1 MSTST
6 KELIAVYYDSLV
18 FQHLSANTKRDYK
31 YCIEAVWNT
40 MLDNKMYI
48 HVPIKHLDTPKA
60 QGIYN
65 SHAER
70 GIPFANHCKAVMS
83 KLFNFGIQNG
93 YVNTNPFSKVV
104 QLNHRPRKE
113 VQSKEDIYKFIHTA
127 YSEFKWRN
135 IGVIVHMAYTWGQ
148 RLGDM
153 RALRFKDYDFNNKV
167 LTLEQSK
174 RRAKVYLPTTE
185 ELHKVLLQQ
194 ERDFGWPTS
203 TNNQIIAPKISY
215 GKVTGDFYDKA
226 TLTKVGSDIRKA
238 AGLSSTF
245 KMMDMRRTATTEMVD
260 AGVPLPQIMS
270 VTGHANAQSLTP
282 YLKNTLTSA
291 TEALSK
297 RNKDNTTAWDVYHT
311 WGG

>member
-1 MSTST
+1 MSTNT

-31 YCIEAVWNT
+31 YCIEAVWHT
-40 MLDNKMYI
+40 MVNNE
-48 HVPIKHLDTPKA
+48 VWPHLPCTMKYFDTPKA

-65 SHAER
+65 SLAER

-93 YVNTNPFSKVV
+93 YVNTNPFSGVV

-135 IGVIVHMAYTWGQ
+135 IGVIIHMAYTWGQ

-153 RALRFKDYDFNNKV
+153 RTLQFKNYDFDNQV

-174 RRAKVYLPTTE
+174 RRAKVYLPTTD

-194 ERDFGWPTS
+194 EKDFDLRDQALYSEGY
-203 TNNQIIAPKISY
+203 IAPKITH
-215 GKVTGDFYDKA
+215 KTGICNVPYDKINFGN
-226 TLTKVGSDIRKA
+226 KVREIRKV
-238 AGLSSTF
+238 AGLPNF
-245 KMMDMRRTATTEMVD
+245 KAMDMRRTATTEMVD

-297 RNKDNTTAWDVYHT
+297 RNL
-311 WGG
+311 GG

>member
-31 YCIEAVWNT
+31 YCIEAVWHT

-65 SHAER
+65 SLAER

-93 YVNTNPFSKVV
+93 YVNTNPFSGVV

-135 IGVIVHMAYTWGQ
+135 IGVIIHMAYTWGQ

-153 RALRFKDYDFNNKV
+153 RTLQFKNYDFDNQV

-174 RRAKVYLPTTE
+174 RRAKVYLPTTD

-194 ERDFGWPTS
+194 EKDFDLRDQALYSEGY
-203 TNNQIIAPKISY
+203 IAPKITH
-215 GKVTGDFYDKA
+215 KTGICNVPYDKINFGN
-226 TLTKVGSDIRKA
+226 KVREIREV
-238 AGLSSTF
+238 AGLPNF
-245 KMMDMRRTATTEMVD
+245 KAMDMRRTATTEMVD

-297 RNKDNTTAWDVYHT
+297 RNL
-311 WGG
+311 GG

>member
-1 MSTST
+1 MSTNT

-31 YCIEAVWNT
+31 YCIEAVWHT

-65 SHAER
+65 SLAER

-93 YVNTNPFSKVV
+93 YVNTNPFSGVV

-135 IGVIVHMAYTWGQ
+135 IGVIIHMAYTWGQ

-153 RALRFKDYDFNNKV
+153 RTLQFKNYDFDNQV

-174 RRAKVYLPTTE
+174 RRAKVYLPTTD

-194 ERDFGWPTS
+194 EKDFDLRDQALYSEGY
-203 TNNQIIAPKISY
+203 IAPKITH
-215 GKVTGDFYDKA
+215 KTGICNVPYDKINFGN
-226 TLTKVGSDIRKA
+226 KVREIREV
-238 AGLSSTF
+238 AGLPNF
-245 KMMDMRRTATTEMVD
+245 KAMDMRRTATTEMVD

-297 RNKDNTTAWDVYHT
+297 RNL
-311 WGG
+311 GG

>member
-1 MSTST
+1 MSTNT

-31 YCIEAVWNT
+31 YCIEAVWHT

-65 SHAER
+65 SLAER

-135 IGVIVHMAYTWGQ
+135 IGVIIHMAYTWGQ

-153 RALRFKDYDFNNKV
+153 RTLQFKNYDFDNQV

-174 RRAKVYLPTTE
+174 RRAKVYLPTTD

-194 ERDFGWPTS
+194 EKDFDLRDQALYSEGY
-203 TNNQIIAPKISY
+203 IAPKITH
-215 GKVTGDFYDKA
+215 KTGICNVPYDKINFGN
-226 TLTKVGSDIRKA
+226 KVREIREV
-238 AGLSSTF
+238 AGLPNF
-245 KMMDMRRTATTEMVD
+245 KAMDMRRTATTEMVD

-297 RNKDNTTAWDVYHT
+297 RNL
-311 WGG
+311 GG

>member
-1 MSTST
+1 MSTNT

-18 FQHLSANTKRDYK
+18 YKHLSTNTKRDYK
-31 YCIEAVWNT
+31 YCIDAVWHT
-40 MLDNKMYI
+40 MVDNKVYPHLPM
-48 HVPIKHLDTPKA
+48 KHFDTPKA

-65 SHAER
+65 SLAER

-93 YVNTNPFSKVV
+93 YVNTNPFSGVV

-113 VQSKEDIYKFIHTA
+113 VQSKDDIYKFIHTA

-153 RALRFKDYDFNNKV
+153 RTLQFKNYDFDNQV

-174 RRAKVYLPTTE
+174 RRAKVYLPTTN
-185 ELHKVLLQQ
+185 ELHKILVQQ
-194 ERDFGWPTS
+194 ENDFAS
-203 TNNQIIAPKISY
+203 VHEYNNESYIAPKIIYNKIST
-215 GKVTGDFYDKA
+215 KAYDKI
-226 TLTKVGSDIRKA
+226 LFGNKVREIREV
-238 AGLSSTF
+238 AGLPNF
-245 KMMDMRRTATTEMVD
+245 KAMDMRRTATTEMVD

-297 RNKDNTTAWDVYHT
+297 RNL
-311 WGG
+311 GG

>member
-1 MSTST
+1 MSTNT

-31 YCIEAVWNT
+31 YCIEAVWHT
-40 MLDNKMYI
+40 MVNNKVY
-48 HVPIKHLDTPKA
+48 PHLPMKYFDTPKA

-65 SHAER
+65 SLAER

-93 YVNTNPFSKVV
+93 YVNTNPFSGVV

-153 RALRFKDYDFNNKV
+153 RALRFKDYDFNNQV

-174 RRAKVYLPTTE
+174 RRAKVYLPTTD
-185 ELHKVLLQQ
+185 ELHKILLQQ
-194 ERDFGWPTS
+194 EKDFGWATS
-203 TNNQIIAPKISY
+203 TNNQIVAPKIIYNKIST
-215 GKVTGDFYDKA
+215 KAYDKI
-226 TLTKVGSDIRKA
+226 TFGNKVREIRKV
-238 AGLSSTF
+238 AGLPNF
-245 KMMDMRRTATTEMVD
+245 KAMDMRRTATTEMVD

-297 RNKDNTTAWDVYHT
+297 RNL
-311 WGG
+311 GG

>member
-1 MSTST
+1 MSTNT

-31 YCIEAVWNT
+31 YCIEAVWHT
-40 MLDNKMYI
+40 MVDNKVY
-48 HVPIKHLDTPKA
+48 PHLPMKYFDTPKA

-65 SHAER
+65 SLAER

-93 YVNTNPFSKVV
+93 YVDTNPFSKVV

-153 RALRFKDYDFNNKV
+153 RTLRFKDYDFDNQV

-174 RRAKVYLPTTE
+174 RRAKVYLPTTN
-185 ELHKVLLQQ
+185 ELHKILLQQ
-194 ERDFGWPTS
+194 EKDFGW
-203 TNNQIIAPKISY
+203 NYGNYVAPKIVRNQISENP
-215 GKVTGDFYDKA
+215 YDKI

-238 AGLSSTF
+238 AKLSNKF

-297 RNKDNTTAWDVYHT
+297 RNL
-311 WGG
+311 GG